1 MVGGEFK
8 VCGWGSDDD
17 NDSMMNNFDG
27 YRRRGLSLKIAYI
40 CILCIILANHISI
53 SREQF
58 HMLLGPHVGLT
69 ETEG

>member
-40 CILCIILANHISI
+40 FYTVLHWPINY
-53 SREQF
+53 
-58 HMLLGPHVGLT
+58 
-69 ETEG
+69 